1 MSEIDPEKL
10 KEALKDYVDYERRFG
25 LLPRERVVIEAARAH
40 LATLPRFKEVEV
52 VQWCVIT
59 ATGVIWESFDSADD
73 AEQYA
78 SQEAG
83 RSVVRLTGTAKVKVS
98 P

>member
-10 KEALKDYVDYERRFG
+10 AAALCYADSNWDSRAET
-25 LLPRERVVIEAARAH
+25 LLVKAAARAH

-52 VQWCVIT
+52 VRWAAFQSDGTCLGTWDNQG
-59 ATGVIWESFDSADD
+59 AAHGVL
-73 AEQYA
+73 
-78 SQEAG
+78 
-83 RSVVRLTGTAKVKVS
+83 RSYPRGYVVRLTGTAKVKVT